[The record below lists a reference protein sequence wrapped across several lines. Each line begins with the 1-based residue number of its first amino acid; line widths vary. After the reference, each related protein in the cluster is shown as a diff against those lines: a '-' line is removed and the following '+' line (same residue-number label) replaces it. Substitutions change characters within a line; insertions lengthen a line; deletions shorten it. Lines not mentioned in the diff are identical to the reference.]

1 MKLRRLLFGAP
12 LSTEK
17 MADVRLSKKMALA
30 IFSSDALSSV
40 AYATEEI
47 LGALMIAGS
56 AAFSFTLPISLAI
69 CLLIFIVGASYRQ
82 TITAYPN
89 GGGAFAVAKE
99 NLGNRAG
106 LLAAAAL
113 IIDYILTVAVSV
125 SAGIRAMTSAFPEL
139 MPHAVALSVFAIL
152 IITWLN
158 LRGLHETAGIFAA
171 PTYIFIGL
179 IYILIFIGLWRLLNG
194 FHHDYVNFN
203 PIPVGNFE
211 AGSIGIILILRAF
224 SSGCSA
230 LTGIEAVSNGV
241 QVFKEPCAKNA
252 NRTLMAMALILM
264 TMFLGVTVLA
274 DSLHIYPNNTQ
285 SVLSQI
291 AHLVF
296 GEGVI
301 GVGLYY
307 ALQVAT
313 ALILLLAANT
323 SFSGFPRLASILAE
337 HNYLPRQLRNIG
349 DRLAYSN
356 GIIMLAIIAIVLVI
370 AFQANTHSLIPL
382 YSIGVFLAFSLSQAG
397 VARYFIKRRLNG
409 WLWKSGVSI
418 VGCITTSIAFIVIDE
433 SKFTSGA
440 WVVFLIA
447 PLLLYLFY
455 KVHSHY
461 REVDQELAVEN
472 IYDDNLLSYADP
484 LLKVIVPISKLHR
497 GTMTALHF
505 ARSLS
510 DDVTAVV
517 VDTHDHDNG
526 ERIDKLK
533 EDWKELQIPERLV
546 VLDSPYRATI
556 SPLLRYIKR
565 IDLREPE
572 RGCAVIVIPEAV
584 PTRWWHHFLHNRKAM
599 LLRAALMYNPI
610 TRYGSTRVFVGVPY
624 RLER

>member
-12 LSTEK
+12 LSIEK

-56 AAFSFTLPISLAI
+56 AAFSFTLPIGLAI
-69 CLLIFIVGASYRQ
+69 CLLILIVGASYRQ
-82 TITAYPN
+82 TITAYPS
-89 GGGAFAVAKE
+89 GGGAFTVAKE
-99 NLGNRAG
+99 NLGNGAG

-125 SAGIRAMTSAFPEL
+125 SAGIRAITSAFPEL
-139 MPHAVALSVFAIL
+139 MPHAVALSVLAII

-171 PTYIFIGL
+171 PTYIFVGL
-179 IYILIFIGLWRLLNG
+179 IYLLIIIGLFHLFNG
-194 FHHDYVNFN
+194 FHHDHAHLD
-203 PIPVGNFE
+203 PIPAGGFE

-241 QVFKEPCAKNA
+241 QAFKEPCAKNA
-252 NRTLMAMALILM
+252 NRTLTAMALILM

-274 DSLHIYPNNTQ
+274 DSLHIYPNTTQ

-291 AHLVF
+291 AHTVF
-296 GEGVI
+296 GQGL
-301 GVGLYY
+301 VGSSLYY

-323 SFSGFPRLASILAE
+323 SFSGFPRLASVLAE
-337 HNYLPRQLRNIG
+337 YNYLPRQLRNIG

-356 GIIMLAIIAIVLVI
+356 GIVMLAVIAILLVI
-370 AFQANTHSLIPL
+370 AFQADTHSLIPL

-397 VARYFIKRRLNG
+397 VARYFIKRRLSG
-409 WLWKSGVSI
+409 WLWKSGISI
-418 VGCITTSIAFIVIDE
+418 IGCITTSIAFVVIAE

-455 KVHSHY
+455 KVHRHY
-461 REVDQELAVEN
+461 KEVDVELSVDN
-472 IYDDNLLSYADP
+472 IHDDDLLSYDDP
-484 LLKVIVPISKLHR
+484 LPKVVVPISKLHR
-497 GTMTALHF
+497 GTMAALRF
-505 ARSLS
+505 ARTLS

-517 VDTHDHDNG
+517 IDTHDNG
-526 ERIDKLK
+526 ERLDKLK
-533 EDWKELQIPERLV
+533 ESWRELQIPEQLI

-565 IDLREPE
+565 VDMREPE

-610 TRYGSTRVFVGVPY
+610 TRCGSTRVFVGVPY
-624 RLER
+624 RLTH